1 MVSFRSMILIVAAAF
16 ASIASAVLAAPPMPS
31 LDGLVGGSLYL
42 GFLWLLEQ
50 HLGRI

>member
-1 MVSFRSMILIVAAAF
+1 MILIVAAAF
-16 ASIASAVLAAPPMPS
+16 ATIASAVPAALPTPNS